1 MVGIELVADRERRTP
16 YEPGARIGQRVCQ
29 AARRHAVILRPLG
42 NVIVLMPPLSLA
54 EDEADLLV
62 GAAAA
67 AIREVTEA

>member
-1 MVGIELVADRERRTP
+1 M
-16 YEPGARIGQRVCQ
+16 
-29 AARRHAVILRPLG
+29 ILRPLG
-42 NVIVLMPPLSLA
+42 NVIVLMPPLSLT

>member
-1 MVGIELVADRERRTP
+1 
-16 YEPGARIGQRVCQ
+16 EPGARIGQRVCQ

-42 NVIVLMPPLSLA
+42 NVIVLMPPLSLT